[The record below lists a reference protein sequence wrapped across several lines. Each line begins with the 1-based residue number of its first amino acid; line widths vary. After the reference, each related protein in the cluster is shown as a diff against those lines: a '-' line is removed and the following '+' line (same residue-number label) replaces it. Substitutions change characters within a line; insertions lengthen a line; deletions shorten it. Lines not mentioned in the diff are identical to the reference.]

1 MGFVGEALQPQN
13 FVENPNTP
21 VNVSLPIGRSGGNT
35 GNILVIYIV
44 ITAVS
49 YEYILL

>member
-21 VNVSLPIGRSGGNT
+21 VNISLPVGRSEANS
-35 GNILVIYIV
+35 GNILVIFKLA
-44 ITAVS
+44 ITGS
-49 YEYILL
+49 CYTILF

>member
-21 VNVSLPIGRSGGNT
+21 VNISLPVGRSGGNT
-35 GNILVIYIV
+35 GDILVILRV
-44 ITAVS
+44 ITNDS
-49 YEYILL
+49 YEFFVL